1 MLKIQYRY
9 LLIYFQIYSASWIIE
24 NLYLFS
30 DLLSIVNHRES
41 SFIFRTVQYQ
51 ESQRIFIYF
60 QNCSESWI
68 TENLHLFSDILLHVP
83 YIVFYYLIIYI
94 DYLLLKIQIICF
106 YMVSQRQIYVH
117 EGSDSLYAY
126 TDKPAYVVTSI
137 KQSSVLQGHLL
148 NLLT

>member
-1 MLKIQYRY
+1 MLKIQYSY

-41 SFIFRTVQYQ
+41 SFIFRTAQYQ

-106 YMVSQRQIYVH
+106 YMVSQRQIYV
-117 EGSDSLYAY
+117 LYMKDLTLY
-126 TDKPAYVVTSI
+126 MHIQTNLRMWSPLLSSHLYYKVTF
-137 KQSSVLQGHLL
+137 
-148 NLLT
+148 